1 MKPNL
6 RRVSGSQDHLAVAI
20 LERAPGRMGQQFV
33 DSLDPAIAVALG
45 RYGVRAATRALR
57 QHDPD
62 LLRRSLL
69 ATGLAGCLEADDV
82 RDLMVELALHW
93 YVARQLDVPP
103 EAVFADVADRLAD
116 DTVAEVLRTFGT
128 RTDITLEAFGWQ
140 LVTTP
145 DGPDFCPV

>member
-1 MKPNL
+1 M
-6 RRVSGSQDHLAVAI
+6 D
-20 LERAPGRMGQQFV
+20 QQFV
-33 DSLDPAIAVALG
+33 DSLDPAVALALG
-45 RYGVRAATRALR
+45 RYGVRSATRALR

-69 ATGLAGCLEADDV
+69 ATGLAGCLEDDDA
-82 RDLMVELALHW
+82 RDLMVGLALPW
-93 YVARQLDVPP
+93 YVARQLHVPP
-103 EAVFADVADRLAD
+103 EAMFTDVADRLPD
-116 DTVAEVLRTFGT
+116 GTVAEVFRTFGT